1 MNVPDQWGK
10 HSVTYAPMYV
20 IKAKRPNIPMVPII
34 FREKQ
39 KAVDYLREI
48 TAEWEIAGAGD
59 ANDYYAIVRI

>member
-10 HSVTYAPMYV
+10 QNIMYAPMYV
-20 IKAKRPNIPMVPII
+20 IKAKVPNIPLVPRI

-39 KAVDYLREI
+39 QAVDYLRKI
-48 TAEWEIAGAGD
+48 TAQWEVSNAGD